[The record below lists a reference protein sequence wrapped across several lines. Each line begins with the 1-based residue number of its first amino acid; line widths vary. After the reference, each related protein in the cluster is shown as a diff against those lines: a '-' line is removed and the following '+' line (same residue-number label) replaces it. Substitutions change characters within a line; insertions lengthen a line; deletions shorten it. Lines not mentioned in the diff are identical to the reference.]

1 MYWLHFCC
9 CDKIPDKNNLRERG
23 FISLYR
29 CRGMCPS
36 LYGWHGNKQGGHG
49 SSTRKLAEAGLQ
61 LHSESRARTGSGA
74 QLYLMPQA
82 HPQSHTSSCKAL
94 PPIGSIA
101 FPNSVTSG
109 DCQTHEPMGVVS
121 YSNHHNA
128 YCKRWGGRHIND
140 INVIILQCM
149 CCRPLKCW

>member
-1 MYWLHFCC
+1 MDDMGTNREGMAVAPGSWL
-9 CDKIPDKNNLRERG
+9 N
-23 FISLYR
+23 
-29 CRGMCPS
+29 
-36 LYGWHGNKQGGHG
+36 
-49 SSTRKLAEAGLQ
+49 GLQ

-74 QLYLMPQA
+74 QLYVMPQA

-101 FPNSVTSG
+101 FSNSVTSG

-128 YCKRWGGRHIND
+128 YCKR
-140 INVIILQCM
+140 
-149 CCRPLKCW
+149 